1 MGTVIY
7 DKTGGYTGFLGNVLF
22 QTAATIGIAIK
33 NNMDYKFPFKEYFN
47 AFSRQIPIDN
57 NCKNL
62 ITQDYTE
69 KNYHYDD
76 VVLDPT
82 QNYNLNG
89 YFQTKKYWEH
99 CEPLI
104 REMFTFT
111 DASYVANTSQIK
123 TSINDVTL
131 HQIDVC
137 VHVRRGD
144 YLVSPEC
151 HPTLTVDYYNEAAKK
166 ISDDLAKYNRPI
178 RFIVFSNDFDW
189 CRENFNNNPLF
200 PNVGYMTGNTP
211 EMDLYYMSLCDHH
224 IIANSSM
231 SWWGSYLCKNDD
243 KIIYA
248 PSKDKWYGEK
258 YKDWNLNDMYRDGWK
273 LI

>member
-7 DKTGGYTGFLGNVLF
+7 DKTGSYTGFLGNVLF

-33 NNMDYKFPFKEYFN
+33 NNMEYKFPFKEYFS
-47 AFSRQIPIDN
+47 AFDGKIPIDN
-57 NCKNL
+57 NCKNF

-82 QNYNLNG
+82 QNYSLNG
-89 YFQTKKYWEH
+89 YFQTKRYWEH

-104 REMFTFT
+104 REMFTFKG
-111 DASYVANTSQIK
+111 SYTRNITPKVEF
-123 TSINDVTL
+123 INRTVPRIL
-131 HQIDVC
+131 VSL
-137 VHVRRGD
+137 HVRRGD
-144 YLVSPEC
+144 YLAAPEC
-151 HPTLTVDYYNEAAKK
+151 HPTLTVEYYNEAAKK
-166 ISDDLAKYNRPI
+166 ITEDLAKYNRPI
-178 RFIVFSNDFDW
+178 RFIVFSNDFKW
-189 CRENFNNNPLF
+189 CHENFYKNPIF
-200 PNVGYMTGNTP
+200 ENKMMFMNGNTP

-243 KIIYA
+243 IIIYA

-258 YKDWNLNDMYRDGWK
+258 YKDWNLNDMYRDEWK